1 MFRDQPKVVIIG
13 GGISG
18 LSAAWYLAQAG
29 VHSTLVERRPRLGG
43 VIQTE
48 RIEGCV
54 VEAGPDSFITIKP
67 AATELIQEIGLSGDL
82 IGSNDHLR
90 VTYIW
95 RGGRLVPLP
104 DGLMMMVPTRIRPL
118 ISTPL
123 LGWGTKIRM
132 GLEYLR
138 RPVSQPQ
145 RDRSVADFIRDHY
158 GDESLDY
165 LTEPLLSGVYGGD
178 PAQLSAASV
187 LTRFVELEEKY
198 GSLTRGVLATL
209 AKSRAN
215 GSQKPPLFRTLKGGL
230 GQLIDELERRIQS
243 STTVLQGE
251 AETLARSPKG
261 YRVRV
266 NGAWLD
272 ADHVILACPAYSA
285 AALIGSFDPG
295 LAALLDAVPYSSSL
309 TLALGYHKATFGHPL
324 NGFGFLVPG
333 KERNR
338 LVACT
343 WVANKFSYRVPD
355 DLVMLRCF
363 FGGASDGAILQ
374 ESDEAIVR
382 IARQELRRIMKISAD
397 PLFHHVARWPRSMA
411 QYTIGHRDRLKQ
423 IEERISNTPGLH
435 IAGNAYYGI
444 GIPDCVKMG
453 REAAA
458 RIVAGRTPSEPPTEP
473 RP

>member
-1 MFRDQPKVVIIG
+1 MPGDQPKVVIVG

-18 LSAAWYLAQAG
+18 LSAAWFLAKAG
-29 VHSTLVERRPRLGG
+29 VRSTLIERRPRLGG

-48 RIEGCV
+48 RVEGCV
-54 VEAGPDSFITIKP
+54 LEAGPDSFIAIKP
-67 AATELIQEIGLSGDL
+67 AATELIQEIGLGGDL

-118 ISTPL
+118 LSTPL

-138 RPVSQPQ
+138 QPPSLPQ
-145 RDRSVADFIRDHY
+145 HDRSVAAFIRDHY

-165 LTEPLLSGVYGGD
+165 LTEPLLSGIYGGD

-187 LTRFVELEEKY
+187 LTRFVELEQKY
-198 GSLTRGVLATL
+198 GSLTRGVLATMS
-209 AKSRAN
+209 KSRAN
-215 GSQKPPLFRTLKGGL
+215 GGQKLPLFQTLKGGL
-230 GQLIDELERRIQS
+230 GEMVGELERRIES
-243 STTVLQGE
+243 STAVLRGE
-251 AETLARSPKG
+251 AETVERTPGG

-266 NGAWLD
+266 DGEWLD

-295 LAALLDAVPYSSSL
+295 LGALLDAVPYTSSL
-309 TLALGYHKATFGHPL
+309 TLALGYDKASFGHPL
-324 NGFGFLVPG
+324 NGFGFLVPS

-343 WVANKFSYRVPD
+343 WVANKFSHRVPD

-363 FGGASDGAILQ
+363 FGGANDAAILD
-374 ESDEAIVR
+374 ESDEVVVR
-382 IARQELRRIMKISAD
+382 IARQEVRRIMKVSAA

-411 QYTIGHRDRLKQ
+411 QYTVGHQARLKQ
-423 IEERISNTPGLH
+423 IEARVAAAPGLH
-435 IAGNAYYGI
+435 LAGNGYTGI
-444 GIPDCVKMG
+444 GIPDCVRMG

-458 RIVAGRTPSEPPTEP
+458 RITAG
-473 RP
+473 